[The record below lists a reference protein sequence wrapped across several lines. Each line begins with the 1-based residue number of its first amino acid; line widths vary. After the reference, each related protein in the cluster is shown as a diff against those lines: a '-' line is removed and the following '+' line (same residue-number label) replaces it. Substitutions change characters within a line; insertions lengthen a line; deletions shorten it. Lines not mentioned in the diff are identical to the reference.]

1 MIRKWKRLRNAAFFR
16 TMRQD
21 VGIVSRRNGRCRGME
36 VAGMSRY
43 YLDEMDAAGGW
54 RLQGCP
60 DTIWTKWTLQ
70 GDGGCGDVQILSGR
84 NGRCRGMEVAGM
96 SRYYLDEMDAVFVSS
111 ADISSAILF
120 MATHSSRVTC
130 PFLGSYFQ
138 GLKINTLP
146 AATASNN
153 PSDGL

>member
-1 MIRKWKRLRNAAFFR
+1 MIRKWKRLQFAAFFR
-16 TMRQD
+16 DVRD
-21 VGIVSRRNGRCRGME
+21 VGIVSRRNGRCGME
-36 VAGMSRY
+36 GCCWDVGIVSR
-43 YLDEMDAAGGW
+43 
-54 RLQGCP
+54 
-60 DTIWTKWTLQ
+60 
-70 GDGGCGDVQILSGR
+70 R

-130 PFLGSYFQ
+130 PLLGSYFQ